1 MNGFKVVAKNI
12 RTPDQFAPITLD
24 SRVVSSGGIDDINIS
39 FAEHYSLQVT
49 IGVDFIANNAML
61 VHATE
66 NAMKQVTRTLND
78 ETIHQLFAIKAAI
91 YEGDRNKAL
100 ALCGILESTLMGQLK

>member
-12 RTPDQFAPITLD
+12 RTPDQFATITLD
-24 SRVVSSGGIDDINIS
+24 SRVFSSGRIDDINLS

-78 ETIHQLFAIKAAI
+78 ETINQLFAIKAAI

>member
-1 MNGFKVVAKNI
+1 MNNFNVVAKNI

-24 SRVVSSGGIDDINIS
+24 SRVISSGTIDDINIA

-61 VHATE
+61 VSATE
-66 NAMKQVTRTLND
+66 NAMRQVTRTLND
-78 ETIHQLFAIKAAI
+78 ETIHQLFLIKAAI

-100 ALCGILESTLMGQLK
+100 SLCDRIESILMGNAK